1 MDSNQELRDIK
12 TRLKNSVIISP
23 KDGGKIYKCFF
34 CPKIFREM
42 INAQRHILSRKKCQ
56 NEEKNVSKDD
66 LETVIKSA
74 STENKMKNKNILDV
88 TQKMS
93 DCKPL
98 NMVFDS
104 DSETNESQ
112 ENSFSSDLNFEPQLT
127 KSKATSS
134 SPTVKESL
142 KSNVVPLDHQKIS
155 LDWEDDFEQ
164 DNILIIQEKKKQ
176 PLKKKK
182 DFDKKQRTQ
191 WKTSQAFQKYRLKN
205 QIWFRKP
212 KIISDFENG
221 RACPAI
227 NEFVSLLNSEDTR
240 IDVSFNVGK
249 YVFIILFMCI

>member
-1 MDSNQELRDIK
+1 
-12 TRLKNSVIISP
+12 
-23 KDGGKIYKCFF
+23 
-34 CPKIFREM
+34 
-42 INAQRHILSRKKCQ
+42 
-56 NEEKNVSKDD
+56 
-66 LETVIKSA
+66 
-74 STENKMKNKNILDV
+74 MKNKNILDV
-88 TQKMS
+88 TQKIF

-112 ENSFSSDLNFEPQLT
+112 ENSFSSDLNFESQLT

-134 SPTVKESL
+134 SPTAKEIC
-142 KSNVVPLDHQKIS
+142 SNVMEPLPLDHQNIS
-155 LDWEDDFEQ
+155 LDWEDDFEK